1 MQTRQNKAYRIGTGY
16 FTVLLKGIQEKEFK
30 RTISKVLERSCLS
43 IKQKYEIN
51 TEWRKNLVLDGSY
64 CSYIKKNKKPNTLQ
78 SFWKG
83 RREEEKFSAIPANI
97 GKNKSLPLM
106 LLLNLHIKLF
116 LPDLNMTC
124 DIKRSCKVLM
134 LSHPG
139 RNTRIAPSYI

>member
-64 CSYIKKNKKPNTLQ
+64 CSYVKKQKAEHTAIILKG
-78 SFWKG
+78 KEG
-83 RREEEKFSAIPANI
+83 RR
-97 GKNKSLPLM
+97 
-106 LLLNLHIKLF
+106 
-116 LPDLNMTC
+116 
-124 DIKRSCKVLM
+124 KVQC
-134 LSHPG
+134 
-139 RNTRIAPSYI
+139 NTSKHRQK